1 MNLLADSAAWV
12 ALYDRGDKYHVQAAA
27 AFQSL
32 ADRQVTFVI
41 TDYVMAETV
50 TLVLY
55 RAGHQRA
62 VLCGDWLLH
71 SSRVRLIRLDIDLWE
86 EAWQLFKTYDDKEFS
101 FTDCASFAVMRRE
114 RLRDAFTFDRH
125 FEQAGFRLWPR

>member
-12 ALYDRGDKYHVQAAA
+12 ALYDRGDKFHAQAGT
-27 AFQSL
+27 AFRTL
-32 ADRQVTFVI
+32 AEQKIIFVV
-41 TDYVMAETV
+41 TDYIVAETV
-50 TLVLY
+50 TMLMY

-71 SSRVRLIRLDIDLWE
+71 SPRVRLIRMDLDLWN
-86 EAWQLFKTYDDKEFS
+86 EAWQLFKRYDDKDFS
-101 FTDCASFAVMRRE
+101 FTDCASFVVMRHE
-114 RLRDAFTFDRH
+114 RLRDAFTFDHH